1 MYFSKGK
8 TYNNDRITNTGQFS
22 VPKALVLGLSKDG
35 PCGIVVNSELLKPPY
50 LGLNPG
56 SATVKLCGL
65 G

>member
-1 MYFSKGK
+1 M
-8 TYNNDRITNTGQFS
+8 GQFS

-35 PCGIVVNSELLKPPY
+35 RCGIVVNTELLKPPY